1 MTTKRL
7 LIGILGLSLGLGF
20 TTPSWAAPAVVEK
33 GEGVLNIE
41 EEFFQEC
48 FGEVLHSI
56 GTIPYT
62 YHRVQ
67 LPNGKYVYHDLWL
80 NPTFVAVGLDTGTIW
95 TLAKNVSPFIDRT
108 TGGGMTHFT
117 AMGTWVSD
125 AGEKIEL
132 RNVFHVSYD
141 ANGNLKVDRLEIRCR
156 EGN

>member
-1 MTTKRL
+1 MTTKTL
-7 LIGILGLSLGLGF
+7 LIGILGLCLGLGF

-41 EEFFQEC
+41 EEFFLEC

-67 LPNGKYVYHDLWL
+67 LPNGNYVYHDLYL

-95 TLAKNVSPFIDRT
+95 TLAKNVSPFVDRS
-108 TGGGMTHFT
+108 TGGGATLWTSMQ
-117 AMGTWVSD
+117 TWVSD
-125 AGEKIEL
+125 AGEKVEV